1 MTIHGRRLAAGTASF
16 DLSIMTHSR
25 VAVRLALASLTAGA
39 WSCAETSA
47 PLPPPEEVLVV
58 LNTTA
63 ATLSLIP
70 VASPTQVSTIP
81 LGASDVLPASVATRG
96 ATAVVPLRGRDAL
109 AVVDLREGTLV
120 NTIALAPGSGV
131 AGATLISDDVAY
143 VSNANLNT
151 VTRVDLITGDTAST
165 PVVGPTP
172 QHLTFTRGRVL
183 IMNANVDALGK
194 PAGESSIGVI
204 DPADNPAS
212 GRIDHIALVGP
223 GNARFSA
230 VAGDG
235 LVYVVQEGDATVDEG
250 RLSIVDP
257 VDRRELASFGGLGF
271 GPGDL
276 TADNGERILISS
288 RTEGLMEFD
297 TAERTLI
304 RGEGNGV
311 VIPANTGVAV
321 DSQGR
326 IYALEAGCSGNGI
339 VHVLRPDFTEIRSVP
354 VGRCA
359 SQALLARVPAAGTE
373 ASDEPPM

>member
-1 MTIHGRRLAAGTASF
+1 
-16 DLSIMTHSR
+16 
-25 VAVRLALASLTAGA
+25 V
-39 WSCAETSA
+39 
-47 PLPPPEEVLVV
+47 VV
-58 LNTTA
+58 LNTAA

-70 VASPTQVSTIP
+70 VAAPTQVSTIP

-96 ATAVVPLRGRDAL
+96 ATAVVPLRRTDAL

-120 NTIALAPGSGV
+120 NTITLAPGSGV
-131 AGATLISDDVAY
+131 AGAVLISDSVAY

-151 VTRVDLITGDTAST
+151 VTRVDLATGDTAST
-165 PVVGPTP
+165 VVGPTP
-172 QHLTFTRGRVL
+172 QHMTFTRGRVL
-183 IMNANVDALGK
+183 VMNSNLDAFGK
-194 PAGESSIGVI
+194 PAGESSISVI
-204 DPADNPAS
+204 DPSGDPAS
-212 GRIDHIALVGP
+212 APIGNIPLVGP
-223 GNARFSA
+223 GNARFST

-235 LVYVVQEGDATVDEG
+235 LVYVIQEGDPAVDEG

-257 VDRRELASFGGLGF
+257 VDRRDLASFGGLGF

-276 TADNGERILISS
+276 TADNGERLLISS
-288 RTEGLMEFD
+288 RTEGLMEFN
-297 TAERTLI
+297 TAERTVI

-339 VHVLRPDFTEIRSVP
+339 VHLLRPDFTEIRSVP

-373 ASDEPPM
+373 VSDEPPM

>member
-1 MTIHGRRLAAGTASF
+1 M
-16 DLSIMTHSR
+16 
-25 VAVRLALASLTAGA
+25 AGA

-47 PLPPPEEVLVV
+47 PLPPPEEVVVV

-63 ATLSLIP
+63 ATLSLVP
-70 VASPTQVSTIP
+70 VAAPTQVSTIP
-81 LGASDVLPASVATRG
+81 LGASDVLPVSVATRG

-131 AGATLISDDVAY
+131 AGAALISDSIAY
-143 VSNANLNT
+143 VANANLNT
-151 VTRVDLITGDTAST
+151 VTRVDLATGDTAST
-165 PVVGPTP
+165 IVGPTP
-172 QHLTFTRGRVL
+172 QHVTFTRGRVL
-183 IMNANVDALGK
+183 VMNSNLDSFGK
-194 PAGESSIGVI
+194 PAGESSISVI
-204 DPADNPAS
+204 DPSNDPAS
-212 GRIDHIALVGP
+212 ARVGHIPLVGP
-223 GNARFSA
+223 GNARFST

-235 LVYVVQEGDATVDEG
+235 LLYVIQEGDPAVDEG

-276 TADNGERILISS
+276 TADNGERLLISS

-297 TAERTLI
+297 TAERTVI
-304 RGEGNGV
+304 RGEGDGV
-311 VIPANTGVAV
+311 LIPANTGVAV

-339 VHVLRPDFTEIRSVP
+339 VHVLRLDFTEIRSVP

-359 SQALLARVPAAGTE
+359 SQVLLARVPAAGTE
-373 ASDEPPM
+373 TTDEPPM

>member
-1 MTIHGRRLAAGTASF
+1 MTPSYATIRF
-16 DLSIMTHSR
+16 
-25 VAVRLALASLTAGA
+25 ALASLVAGT

-47 PLPPPEEVLVV
+47 PLPPAEEVVIV

-63 ATLSLIP
+63 ATLSLVP
-70 VASPTQVSTIP
+70 VAAPAQVSTIP

-109 AVVDLREGTLV
+109 VVVDLRAGMVV

-131 AGATLISDDVAY
+131 AGAALISDSIAY

-151 VTRVDLITGDTAST
+151 VTRVDLATGDTAST
-165 PVVGPTP
+165 VVGPTP
-172 QHLTFTRGRVL
+172 QHVTFTRGRVL
-183 IMNANVDALGK
+183 VMNSNVDAFGK
-194 PAGESSIGVI
+194 PAGESSISVI
-204 DPADNPAS
+204 DPANEPAS
-212 GRIDHIALVGP
+212 GRIGHVPLVGP
-223 GNARFSA
+223 GNARFST

-235 LVYVVQEGDATVDEG
+235 LVYVIQEGDPALDEG

-257 VDRRELASFGGLGF
+257 VDRRELASFGGFGF

-276 TADNGERILISS
+276 TADNGERLLISS

-297 TAERTLI
+297 TAERTVI
-304 RGEGNGV
+304 RGEGDGI

-339 VHVLRPDFTEIRSVP
+339 LHVLRPNFTEIRSVP

-359 SQALLARVPAAGTE
+359 SQALLARVPPAGVETT
-373 ASDEPPM
+373 DDPPM

>member
-1 MTIHGRRLAAGTASF
+1 MRLSRPAA
-16 DLSIMTHSR
+16 
-25 VAVRLALASLTAGA
+25 RLALALFLAGA

-47 PLPPPEEVLVV
+47 PLPPPEEVVVV

-70 VASPTQVSTIP
+70 VAAPTQVATVP

-96 ATAVVPLRGRDAL
+96 PTAVIPLRGRDAL
-109 AVVDLREGTLV
+109 AVVDLREGILV
-120 NTIALAPGSGV
+120 NTIALAPGAGV
-131 AGATLISDDVAY
+131 AGAALVSDSIAY

-151 VTRVDLITGDTAST
+151 VTRVDLATGDTASI
-165 PVVGPTP
+165 VVGPTP
-172 QHLTFTRGRVL
+172 QHVTFTRGRVL
-183 IMNANVDALGK
+183 VMNSNIDVLGK
-194 PAGESSIGVI
+194 PAGESSISVI
-204 DPADNPAS
+204 DPSDDPAS
-212 GRIDHIALVGP
+212 ARVGHIQLVGP
-223 GNARFSA
+223 GNARFSTI
-230 VAGDG
+230 AGDG
-235 LVYVVQEGDATVDEG
+235 LVYVIQEGDPAVDEG

-276 TADNGERILISS
+276 TADDGERLLISS

-297 TAERTLI
+297 TDDRSVV
-304 RGEGNGV
+304 RGEGDGV

-326 IYALEAGCSGNGI
+326 IYALEAGCSGTGI
-339 VHVLRPDFTEIRSVP
+339 VHVLRPDFTEIRLVP

-359 SQALLARVPAAGTE
+359 SQALLARVPAAGVATT
-373 ASDEPPM
+373 DEMPF

>member
-1 MTIHGRRLAAGTASF
+1 MV
-16 DLSIMTHSR
+16 MHSR
-25 VAVRLALASLTAGA
+25 AASRLALASLMAGA

-47 PLPPPEEVLVV
+47 PLPPPEEVVVV

-70 VASPTQVSTIP
+70 VAAPSQVSTIP

-109 AVVDLREGTLV
+109 AVVDLRAGMLV

-131 AGATLISDDVAY
+131 AGAVLISDSIAY
-143 VSNANLNT
+143 VANANLNT
-151 VTRVDLITGDTAST
+151 VTRVDLATGDTAST
-165 PVVGPTP
+165 VVGPTP
-172 QHLTFTRGRVL
+172 QHVTFTRGRVMV
-183 IMNANVDALGK
+183 MNSNLDALGK
-194 PAGESSIGVI
+194 PVGESSSSISVI
-204 DPADNPAS
+204 DPSTDPAS
-212 GRIDHIALVGP
+212 ARVGHIPLVGP
-223 GNARFSA
+223 GNARFST

-235 LVYVVQEGDATVDEG
+235 LVYVIQEGDPALDEG

-257 VDRRELASFGGLGF
+257 VDRRELASFGGFGF

-276 TADNGERILISS
+276 TADNGERLLISS

-297 TAERTLI
+297 TAERTVI
-304 RGEGNGV
+304 RGEGEGV

-326 IYALEAGCSGNGI
+326 IYALEAGCSGNGF
-339 VHVLRPDFTEIRSVP
+339 VHVLRANFTEIRSVP

-359 SQALLARVPAAGTE
+359 SQALLARVPPAGVETT
-373 ASDEPPM
+373 DEPPM